1 LDKYKV
7 NKKLQKMQK
16 FSEFVK
22 EHKTILES
30 KAQEAKE
37 TKFNSLFESKL
48 KEMGAK
54 TILDLNEEG
63 LEKFNSY
70 VKSLKEDISKG
81 DVKKMVK
88 DETKDLEKKVA
99 KAEDAAKD
107 AESKAAK
114 AEGTAKDAEKD
125 AKKAGQDEVTD
136 EKSFREYAEGVLK
149 KAHGDKYDEKI
160 GNKVIDGLISKVKD
174 DNWGEAIGRLT
185 SGLGG

>member
-1 LDKYKV
+1 
-7 NKKLQKMQK
+7 MQK

-54 TILDLNEEG
+54 TILDLNEED

-88 DETKDLEKKVA
+88 DETKDLEKKVE

-107 AESKAAK
+107 AEA
-114 AEGTAKDAEKD
+114 TAKDAEKD

-160 GNKVIDGLISKVKD
+160 GNKVIDGIISKVKD

>member
-1 LDKYKV
+1 
-7 NKKLQKMQK
+7 MQK

-37 TKFNSLFESKL
+37 TKFTSLFESKL

-54 TILDLNEEG
+54 TILDLNEED

-70 VKSLKEDISKG
+70 VKSLKEDLSKG

-88 DETKDLEKKVA
+88 DETKDLEKKVD

-107 AESKAAK
+107 AEKKADA
-114 AEGTAKDAEKD
+114 AEKD
-125 AKKAGQDEVTD
+125 ADKAKSKAGQDEVTD

-149 KAHGDKYDEKI
+149 KAHGDDYDEKI
-160 GNKVIDGLISKVKD
+160 GNKVINGLIDKTKD
-174 DNWGEAIGRLT
+174 GDWGAAIGRLT

>member
-1 LDKYKV
+1 
-7 NKKLQKMQK
+7 MQK
-16 FSEFVK
+16 FSEFIK
-22 EHKTILES
+22 EHKTVLES

-37 TKFNSLFESKL
+37 TQFNTLFEAKL

-54 TILDLNEEG
+54 SILDLNEED

-70 VKSLKEDISKG
+70 VKSLKEDITKS

-88 DETKDLEKKVA
+88 SETKDLEKKVDA
-99 KAEDAAKD
+99 AEKKAE
-107 AESKAAK
+107 
-114 AEGTAKDAEKD
+114 DAEKD

-160 GNKVIDGLISKVKD
+160 GNKVIDGIISKVKD
-174 DNWGEAIGRLT
+174 NNWGEAIGRLT

>member
-1 LDKYKV
+1 MDKYKV

-37 TKFNSLFESKL
+37 TKFTSLFESKL

-54 TILDLNEEG
+54 TILDLNEED

-70 VKSLKEDISKG
+70 VKSLKEDLSKG

-88 DETKDLEKKVA
+88 DETKDLEKKVE
-99 KAEDAAKD
+99 KAEA
-107 AESKAAK
+107 
-114 AEGTAKDAEKD
+114 TAKDAEKK

-160 GNKVIDGLISKVKD
+160 GNKVIDGLISKVED

>member
-54 TILDLNEEG
+54 TILDLNEED

-70 VKSLKEDISKG
+70 VKSLKEDLSKG

-88 DETKDLEKKVA
+88 DETKDLEKKVE

-107 AESKAAK
+107 AESKAEG
-114 AEGTAKDAEKD
+114 AEKDAEK
-125 AKKAGQDEVTD
+125 AKKKAGQDEVTD

-160 GNKVIDGLISKVKD
+160 GDKVINGLISKVKD